1 MKMKQLYTQSL
12 KIDGIMDKAVDFVVT
27 NQLKDKKVWKTYID
41 VFITR
46 DDSEELWWRGEFFG
60 KQMRGACYAYLY
72 TRDEELYDILTWAC
86 RELLKTQ
93 DEYGRFS
100 TYTIEKEFNGWDMW
114 GRKYVLTGLQ
124 HYYQICRDEELKEAI
139 LEAEKKH
146 MDYIISKIGPGKIDI
161 TTTSSWW
168 GCVNS
173 CTILEPTMEL
183 YKRTKEPRYLE
194 FARYIISKGGSSDCN
209 LIELALQDDLYP
221 YQYPVNKAYEMMS
234 FYEGLIAYYEA
245 TGEEK
250 YLKAATK
257 FIDAVQESDITL
269 IGCAGCTDELFDH
282 GAVKQTEY
290 SENVMQET
298 CVTVTWI
305 RVLVRLYLLT
315 GEVKY
320 IDRIERSGYNALYGS
335 LNTKQCEHYDRW
347 SKEYLPPKSFDSY
360 SPLYMNAR
368 GRWIGGISH
377 FENGDYTGCCIA
389 IGACGISLMPLTAV
403 VTMEGYTCINYQFTG
418 EACIKDAD
426 GKDVRLTFSSEY
438 PLKGLCNIKVQ
449 CDGECNL
456 KLKIRKPDWCE
467 SMLIDG
473 KEVVAEGYQEVSGNF
488 QDGDEITFEWK
499 LALKVHRLNEKV
511 AFTYGGITLACDSAK
526 SDRDIRKPVLVGDEP
541 ACRIILPA
549 EDELVRI
556 ECDTEDGTILLTDY
570 QSCGKEWT
578 GEKNMITVWSN
589 TK

>member
-12 KIDGIMDKAVDFVVT
+12 KMVGIMDKAVDFVIA
-27 NQLKDKKVWKTYID
+27 NQLKDKKTWRTYID
-41 VFITR
+41 VFTTR

-72 TRDEELYDILTWAC
+72 SQDEELYDILTWAC
-86 RELLKTQ
+86 SELLKTQ

-124 HYYQICRDEELKEAI
+124 HYYQICRDEHLKETI
-139 LEAEKKH
+139 LKAEKKH

-183 YKRTKEPRYLE
+183 YKMTKEPRYLE
-194 FARYIISKGGSSDCN
+194 FAKYIISKGGSADCN
-209 LIELALQDDLYP
+209 LVELPIQEGLYP
-221 YQYPVNKAYEMMS
+221 YQYPVTKAYEMMS

-245 TGEEK
+245 TGEKE
-250 YLKAATK
+250 YLEVADR
-257 FIDAVQESDITL
+257 FIEAVQESDITI
-269 IGCAGCTDELFDH
+269 IGCAGCTEELFDH
-282 GAVKQTEY
+282 AAVMQTKH
-290 SENVMQET
+290 SDVVMQET
-298 CVTVTWI
+298 CVTVTWM
-305 RVLVRLYLLT
+305 RVLVRMYFLT
-315 GEVKY
+315 GDAKY
-320 IDRIERSGYNALYGS
+320 IDRIEKSGYNALYGS
-335 LNTKQCEHYDRW
+335 LNTKQCKHYDRW
-347 SKEYLPPKSFDSY
+347 SKEYLPAKCFDSY
-360 SPLYMNAR
+360 SPLYMNTR

-377 FENGDYTGCCIA
+377 FENGDYTGCCVA

-403 VTMEGYTCINYQFTG
+403 VTMGEYTHINHQFTG
-418 EACIKDAD
+418 EACIKDAS
-426 GKDVRLTFSSEY
+426 GKDVQLTFASRY
-438 PLKGLCNIKVQ
+438 PQDGVCKIKIQ
-449 CDGECNL
+449 CQGECNL

-467 SMLIDG
+467 TMLLNG
-473 KEVVAEGYQEVSGNF
+473 TEVVAEGYQEVTGIF
-488 QDGDEITFEWK
+488 KDGDEITFEWK

-511 AFTYGGITLACDSAK
+511 AFTYGAITLALDSAK
-526 SDRDIRKPVLVGDEP
+526 SDRDIRKPVVVGDKP
-541 ACRIILPA
+541 IYRIILPE
-549 EDELVRI
+549 EDELIRM
-556 ECDTEDGTILLTDY
+556 ECETEDGTILLTDY

-578 GEKNMITVWSN
+578 GEKNMISVWLN

>member
-1 MKMKQLYTQSL
+1 MEMKQLYTQSL
-12 KIDGIMDKAVDFVVT
+12 KMDGIMDKAVDFVIT

-41 VFITR
+41 VFVTR

-72 TRDEELYDILTWAC
+72 SQDEELYDILTWAC

-93 DEYGRFS
+93 DKYGRFS
-100 TYTIEKEFNGWDMW
+100 TYTIDKEFNGWDMW

-124 HYYQICRDEELKEAI
+124 HYYQICRDAELKEAI

-146 MDYIISKIGPGKIDI
+146 MDYIVSKIGPGKIDI
-161 TTTSSWW
+161 TTTSLWW

-183 YKRTKEPRYLE
+183 YKTTKEPRYLE
-194 FARYIISKGGSSDCN
+194 FAKYIISTGGSADCN
-209 LIELALQDDLYP
+209 LVELPMREDLYP
-221 YQYPVNKAYEMMS
+221 YQYPVTKAYEMMS

-250 YLKAATK
+250 YLEVAKR
-257 FIDAVQESDITL
+257 FIEAVQQSDITI

-282 GAVKQTEY
+282 SAVTQTKY
-290 SENVMQET
+290 SDVVMQET

-305 RVLVRLYLLT
+305 RVLVRMYLLT
-315 GEVKY
+315 GEAKY
-320 IDRIERSGYNALYGS
+320 IDRIECSGYNALYGS
-335 LNTKQCEHYDRW
+335 LNTKQCKHFDRW
-347 SKEYLPPKSFDSY
+347 SKEYLEPKCFDSY
-360 SPLYMNAR
+360 SPLYMNTR

-377 FENGDYTGCCIA
+377 FENGEYTGCCVA

-403 VTMEGYTCINYQFTG
+403 VTMGEYTHINHQFTG
-418 EACIKDAD
+418 EACIKDAS
-426 GKDVRLTFSSEY
+426 GKDVQLTFTSKY
-438 PLKGLCNIKVQ
+438 PQDGVCKIKIQ
-449 CDGECNL
+449 CEGECNL
-456 KLKIRKPDWCE
+456 KLRIRKPDWCE

-499 LALKVHRLNEKV
+499 LSLKIHRLNEKV
-511 AFTYGGITLACDSAK
+511 AFTYGVITLACDSAK
-526 SDRDIRKPVLVGDEP
+526 SDRDIEKPVVVGDEP
-541 ACRIILPA
+541 VYRIILPE
-549 EDELVRI
+549 EDELIRM
-556 ECDTEDGTILLTDY
+556 ECETEDGTILLTDY

-578 GEKNMITVWSN
+578 GEKNIISVWLN

>member
-488 QDGDEITFEWK
+488 QDGDEITFEW
-499 LALKVHRLNEKV
+499 
-511 AFTYGGITLACDSAK
+511 
-526 SDRDIRKPVLVGDEP
+526 
-541 ACRIILPA
+541 
-549 EDELVRI
+549 
-556 ECDTEDGTILLTDY
+556 
-570 QSCGKEWT
+570 
-578 GEKNMITVWSN
+578 
-589 TK
+589 